1 MATYN
6 LFPTGETPQ
15 LLNLANQYRS
25 ARRPVTT
32 PQSLDE
38 SADLSALNFKP
49 QNIYL
54 EDFIQRQPTAQ
65 ELLAKALNERA
76 IANRE
81 AVDLRRQQQVD
92 MGMVPVQPN
101 LERASILDDY
111 LRSNLMRSNLPQ
123 PSPVRL
129 PTQTQVVPGIGHLTE
144 YPNNERV
151 MTGRY
156 GTGVAT
162 MEKPKERTIEGI
174 PAAEWFKQAA
184 IRQGA
189 DNKYARAEATGK
201 TDKLG
206 RPILKAVGIPVGSDA
221 STERI
226 FEGMK
231 SGKYV
236 PAKGG
241 WQSKTA

>member
-1 MATYN
+1 M
-6 LFPTGETPQ
+6 
-15 LLNLANQYRS
+15 
-25 ARRPVTT
+25 TT
-32 PQSLDE
+32 PTTSFTTPYSLDE
-38 SADLSALNFKP
+38 SRDPRKIKPKFLN
-49 QNIYL
+49 ILL
-54 EDFIQRQPTAQ
+54 EDFKARQPTAQ

-76 IANRE
+76 MAGRE
-81 AVDLRRQQQVD
+81 AVDMRRQELLD
-92 MGMVPVQPN
+92 RGELGM
-101 LERASILDDY
+101 L
-111 LRSNLMRSNLPQ
+111 
-123 PSPVRL
+123 PVRNPALLNTEILNRMPTDQRHRFTSEVTEL
-129 PTQTQVVPGIGHLTE
+129 PTETRVVPGIGHVT
-144 YPNNERV
+144 NFGDQGRV
-151 MTGRY
+151 VTGRY
-156 GTGVAT
+156 GTGSVVNSA
-162 MEKPKERTIEGI
+162 EPNPNRIIEGL

-206 RPILKAVGIPVGSDA
+206 RPILKAVEIPAGSDA

>member
-1 MATYN
+1 MATPT
-6 LFPTGETPQ
+6 LFRTGETPQ
-15 LLNLANQYRS
+15 LLNLANKYMAS
-25 ARRPVTT
+25 RRPVTT

-54 EDFIQRQPTAQ
+54 EDLIQRQPTAQ

-81 AVDLRRQQQVD
+81 AVDMRRQEQVD

-101 LERASILDDY
+101 LERASMLDDY

-129 PTQTQVVPGIGHLTE
+129 PTQTQVIPGIGHLTE

-162 MEKPKERTIEGI
+162 MEKPKERTIEGL
-174 PAAEWFKQAA
+174 PAAEWFKKAA
-184 IRQGA
+184 NRQGVS
-189 DNKYARAEATGK
+189 NKFAKTKDAGASPEARKE
-201 TDKLG
+201 
-206 RPILKAVGIPVGSDA
+206 RFKARGIV
-221 STERI
+221 
-226 FEGMK
+226 
-231 SGKYV
+231 
-236 PAKGG
+236 
-241 WQSKTA
+241 